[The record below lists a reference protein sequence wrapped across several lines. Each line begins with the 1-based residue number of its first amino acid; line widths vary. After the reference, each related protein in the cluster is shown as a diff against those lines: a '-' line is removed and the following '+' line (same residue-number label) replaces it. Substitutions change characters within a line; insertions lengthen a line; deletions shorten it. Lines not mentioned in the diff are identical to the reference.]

1 MTMHHCGRFQYGAI
15 SRRDMLSRCAC
26 GFGALALGGMASR
39 LAASQQGVVLSGG
52 GLHHPALA
60 KRVIFLYMDGG
71 PSQIDTFDPK
81 PALQK
86 LDGKPFPMTKERTQ
100 FNDNGNTMAS
110 PFKFAQH
117 GESGIWVSDL
127 FPHVATVADDL
138 CVVRSMT
145 SKFSE
150 HTNANYFLH
159 TGHGL
164 AGRPSMGALM
174 SYGLG
179 CESDNLPAFVV
190 LNGGLVPPGGQDC
203 FGSGFLPGRHQ
214 ASRFRPDEHGL
225 DCVQPLVPDE
235 QQSRMLE
242 TMQFLDAAYLE
253 RVQGDSGVES
263 AIRNH
268 ELAFRMQAS
277 VPELMDLSGE
287 SKATHALYGTDSSND
302 ATAIFGR
309 ECLLARRMMERG
321 VRFVEL
327 TCPVTANNDR
337 WDQHSGLTKG
347 HQDNAM
353 AVDQPIAGLIKDL
366 KSRGMLEDTLVLWA
380 GEFGRTPFAQGADGR
395 DHNPFGY
402 TIWMAGGGVR
412 PGLVYGSTDEYGYK
426 AVENPL
432 EMYDLHAT
440 ILHLMGVDHRQLT
453 YPFGGRDMR
462 LTDVHGH
469 VVHDLIRSV

>member
-1 MTMHHCGRFQYGAI
+1 MHHCGRFQLGAI
-15 SRRDMLSRCAC
+15 SRRDMLTRCAC
-26 GFGALALGGMASR
+26 GFGALALGGVASR

-52 GLHHPALA
+52 GLHHAALA

-81 PALQK
+81 PALNE
-86 LDGKPFPMTKERTQ
+86 LDGKPFPVTKERTQ
-100 FNDNGNTMAS
+100 FNDNGNTLAS

-164 AGRPSMGALM
+164 AGRPSMGAWM

-179 CESDNLPAFVV
+179 CEADNLPAFVV

-203 FGSGFLPGRHQ
+203 FGSGFLPVRHQ

-225 DCVQPLVPDE
+225 DCVEPLVPE
-235 QQSRMLE
+235 EEQSRMLE
-242 TMQFLDAAYLE
+242 TMRMLDARYLE
-253 RVQGDSGVES
+253 RVGGDTGVES

-277 VPELMDLSGE
+277 VPELMDFSGE
-287 SKATHALYGTDSSND
+287 SKATHTLYGTDSSND
-302 ATAIFGR
+302 ATAIFAR

-327 TCPVTANNDR
+327 TCPVTADNDR
-337 WDQHSGLTKG
+337 WDQHSGLIKG
-347 HQDNAM
+347 HRDNAM

-366 KSRGMLEDTLVLWA
+366 KSRGLLDDTLVLWA
-380 GEFGRTPFAQGADGR
+380 GEFGRTPFAQGDDGR

-402 TIWMAGGGVR
+402 TIWMAGGGVK
-412 PGLVYGSTDEYGYK
+412 PGLVYGSTDELGYR
-426 AVENPL
+426 AVEHPL

-440 ILHLMGVDHRQLT
+440 ILHLMGVDHRRLT
-453 YPFGGRDMR
+453 YSFGGRDMR

-469 VVHDLIRSV
+469 VVHDLIKTV